1 MVNKEDKLKRIE
13 EMQEKVR
20 NQALET
26 IRSFKDF
33 EEMDKTSLLTIASV
47 IESYK
52 QEKALLGD

>member
-1 MVNKEDKLKRIE
+1 MNKEDKLKRIE
-13 EMQEKVR
+13 EMQEEVR

-33 EEMDKTSLLTIASV
+33 EEMDKTSLLTIARV

-52 QEKALLGD
+52 QEKAQLGD

>member
-1 MVNKEDKLKRIE
+1 
-13 EMQEKVR
+13 MQEEVR

-33 EEMDKTSLLTIASV
+33 EEMDKTSLLTIARV

-52 QEKALLGD
+52 QEKAQLRD

>member
-1 MVNKEDKLKRIE
+1 
-13 EMQEKVR
+13 MQEKTR

-33 EEMDKTSLLTIASV
+33 EGMDKTSLLTIARV

>member
-1 MVNKEDKLKRIE
+1 MVNKEDKLKCIE
-13 EMQEKVR
+13 EMQKKVR

>member
-13 EMQEKVR
+13 EMQEEVR

>member
-1 MVNKEDKLKRIE
+1 MNKEDKLKRIE
-13 EMQEKVR
+13 EMQEEVR

-33 EEMDKTSLLTIASV
+33 EEMDKTSLLTIARV

-52 QEKALLGD
+52 QEKAQLRD

>member
-1 MVNKEDKLKRIE
+1 MVNKEDKLKCIE
-13 EMQEKVR
+13 EMQEKTR

-33 EEMDKTSLLTIASV
+33 EEMDKTSLLTIARV

>member
-1 MVNKEDKLKRIE
+1 MVNKEDKLNRIE
-13 EMQEKVR
+13 KMQEEVR

>member
-1 MVNKEDKLKRIE
+1 MVNKEDKLKCIE
-13 EMQEKVR
+13 EMQEKTR

-33 EEMDKTSLLTIASV
+33 EGMDKTSLLTIARV